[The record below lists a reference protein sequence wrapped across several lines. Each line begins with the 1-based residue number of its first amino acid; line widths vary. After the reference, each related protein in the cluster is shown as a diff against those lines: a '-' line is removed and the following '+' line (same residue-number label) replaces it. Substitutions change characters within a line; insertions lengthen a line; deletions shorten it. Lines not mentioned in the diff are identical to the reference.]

1 MRKFILAAASVLALT
16 VGAAQAQQ
24 SQGTTGTNQ
33 AAPLPPASDTTTM
46 GQPVA
51 NLPPAPNPLES
62 QDVSKL
68 DGADVYGADGKKIG
82 DVSTALMNPS
92 NKTIDRLVV
101 SSGGVLGIGMHYV
114 VLPIADFSWD
124 SQKAG
129 FRIAETAKDIKA
141 MPEWK
146 SE

>member
-1 MRKFILAAASVLALT
+1 MRTFLLAAASVLALT

-24 SQGTTGTNQ
+24 NTNQ
-33 AAPLPPASDTTTM
+33 AAPPPPATDAT

-51 NLPPAPNPLES
+51 NLPPAPNPLDS

-68 DGADVYGADGKKIG
+68 DGADVYGADGHKIG
-82 DVSTALMNPS
+82 DVSTALMQPS
-92 NKTIDRLVV
+92 TKTIDRLVV

-114 VLPIADFSWD
+114 VLPLADFSWD
-124 SQKAG
+124 AQRGA
-129 FRIAETAKDIKA
+129 FRIAETAKDVKA

-146 SE
+146 AE

>member
-1 MRKFILAAASVLALT
+1 MRTFMLAAASVLALT

-24 SQGTTGTNQ
+24 NQGTTGTDQ
-33 AAPLPPASDTTTM
+33 AAPLPPAGDTTM

-51 NLPPAPNPLES
+51 NLPPAPNPLDS

-68 DGADVYGADGKKIG
+68 NGADVYGADGKRIG
-82 DVSTALMNPS
+82 DVSTALMEPS
-92 NKTIDRLVV
+92 TKTIDRLVV

-124 SQKAG
+124 AQKAG
-129 FRIAETAKDIKA
+129 FRIAETAKDVKA

-146 SE
+146 AE

>member
-1 MRKFILAAASVLALT
+1 MLAAASVLALT

-24 SQGTTGTNQ
+24 NQGTGSEQ
-33 AAPLPPASDTTTM
+33 VIPPPAASDTTM

-51 NLPPAPNPLES
+51 NLPPAPNPLDS

-68 DGADVYGADGKKIG
+68 NGADVYGADGKKIG
-82 DVSTALMNPS
+82 DVSTALMEPS
-92 NKTIDRLVV
+92 TKTIDRLVV

-124 SQKAG
+124 AQKAG
-129 FRIAETAKDIKA
+129 FRIAETAKDVKA
-141 MPEWK
+141 MPEWNAQ
-146 SE
+146 

>member
-1 MRKFILAAASVLALT
+1 MRRFILAAASVLALT
-16 VGAAQAQQ
+16 AGAAQAQQ
-24 SQGTTGTNQ
+24 NQGSEQ
-33 AAPLPPASDTTTM
+33 VVPPPATSDTTM

-68 DGADVYGADGKKIG
+68 NGADVYGADGHKIG
-82 DVSTALMNPS
+82 DVSTALMDPS
-92 NKTIDRLVV
+92 TKVIDRLVV

-124 SQKAG
+124 AQKAG
-129 FRIAETAKDIKA
+129 FRIAETAKDVKA

-146 SE
+146 AE

>member
-1 MRKFILAAASVLALT
+1 MRTFLLAAASVLALT

-24 SQGTTGTNQ
+24 NQGTGTNQ
-33 AAPLPPASDTTTM
+33 ATPPVTDAT

-51 NLPPAPNPLES
+51 NLPPAPNPLDS
-62 QDVSKL
+62 PDVSKL
-68 DGADVYGADGKKIG
+68 NGADVYGADGKRIG
-82 DVSTALMNPS
+82 DVSTALMQPS
-92 NKTIDRLVV
+92 TKTIDRLVV

-124 SQKAG
+124 AQRGA
-129 FRIAETAKDIKA
+129 FRISETAKDVKA
-141 MPEWK
+141 MPEWT

>member
-24 SQGTTGTNQ
+24 KQGTTGSEQ
-33 AAPLPPASDTTTM
+33 VVPPPAATDTT

-51 NLPPAPNPLES
+51 NLPPAPNPLDS
-62 QDVSKL
+62 ADVSKL
-68 DGADVYGADGKKIG
+68 NGADVYGADGKRVG
-82 DVSTALMNPS
+82 DVSTALMQPS
-92 NKTIDRLVV
+92 TKTIDRLVV

-114 VLPIADFSWD
+114 VLPLADFTWD
-124 SQKAG
+124 AQRGA
-129 FRIAETAKDIKA
+129 FRIAETAKDVKA

>member
-24 SQGTTGTNQ
+24 NQGTTGSEQ
-33 AAPLPPASDTTTM
+33 VVPPPAATDTT

-51 NLPPAPNPLES
+51 NLPPAPNALDS
-62 QDVSKL
+62 ADVSEL
-68 DGADVYGADGKKIG
+68 NGADVYGADGKRVG
-82 DVSTALMNPS
+82 DVSTALMQPS
-92 NKTIDRLVV
+92 TKTIDRLVV

-114 VLPIADFSWD
+114 VLPLADFTWD
-124 SQKAG
+124 AQRGA
-129 FRIAETAKDIKA
+129 FRIAETAKDVKA

>member
-16 VGAAQAQQ
+16 AGAAQAQQ
-24 SQGTTGTNQ
+24 NQGSEQVVPPPTT
-33 AAPLPPASDTTTM
+33 SDTTM

-68 DGADVYGADGKKIG
+68 NGADVYGADGKKIG
-82 DVSTALMNPS
+82 DVSTALMDPS
-92 NKTIDRLVV
+92 TKTIDRLVV

-124 SQKAG
+124 AQKAG
-129 FRIAETAKDIKA
+129 FRVAETAKDVKA

-146 SE
+146 AE

>member
-1 MRKFILAAASVLALT
+1 MRKLILAAASVLALT

-24 SQGTTGTNQ
+24 NQGTGTDQ
-33 AAPLPPASDTTTM
+33 AAPPPPAGDTTM

-51 NLPPAPNPLES
+51 NLPPAPNPLDS

-68 DGADVYGADGKKIG
+68 NGADVYGADGHKIG
-82 DVSTALMNPS
+82 DVSTALMDPS
-92 NKTIDRLVV
+92 TKVIDRLVV

-124 SQKAG
+124 AQKAG
-129 FRIAETAKDIKA
+129 FRIAETAKDVKA

-146 SE
+146 AE

>member
-1 MRKFILAAASVLALT
+1 MRRFLLAAASVLALT

-24 SQGTTGTNQ
+24 NQGTGTDQ
-33 AAPLPPASDTTTM
+33 AVPLPPATDAT

-51 NLPPAPNPLES
+51 NLPPAPNPLDS

-68 DGADVYGADGKKIG
+68 NGADVYGADGKRIG
-82 DVSTALMNPS
+82 DVSTALMQPS
-92 NKTIDRLVV
+92 TKTIDRLVV

-124 SQKAG
+124 AQRGA
-129 FRIAETAKDIKA
+129 FRIGETAKDVKA
-141 MPEWK
+141 MPEWT